1 MMHCPHSTR
10 RRARVRSFCIFRS
23 TSQLQ
28 IQLSGI
34 LNGRQAH
41 LLHRTEMIIP
51 KLDAM
56 WTVDLWEYTT
66 VEHHIGLKVT
76 TTEDDYL

>member
-56 WTVDLWEYTT
+56 WTVDLWGVYDRRAPHRAES
-66 VEHHIGLKVT
+66 
-76 TTEDDYL
+76 DYHGG